1 MTRKP
6 PEDLRKTMER
16 LDDLLSRTEDPERLR
31 MGMGIRLALG
41 MAQELREGAPLGSRT
56 SDLVAGWTEEHGQ
69 DAVDRAVQIAREF
82 LLKPEELRK
91 ALGQR
96 LGKEG
101 AAPSD
106 AEPEGGPEA
115 GSAEATDADPGAEAD
130 PESQG
135 EA

>member
-1 MTRKP
+1 MSRKP

-41 MAQELREGAPLGSRT
+41 MAQELREGAPLGSQT
-56 SDLVAGWTEEHGQ
+56 ADMVAAWVAEHGQ

-101 AAPSD
+101 AAVSAGETVAGSDPESGADSD
-106 AEPEGGPEA
+106 AEG
-115 GSAEATDADPGAEAD
+115 DA
-130 PESQG
+130 
-135 EA
+135 

>member
-6 PEDLRKTMER
+6 AEDLRKTMER
-16 LDDLLSRTEDPERLR
+16 LDDLLSRTGDPERLR

-41 MAQELREGAPLGSRT
+41 MAHELREGAPLGSQT
-56 SDLVAGWTEEHGQ
+56 SDLVAAWTEEHGQ

-101 AAPSD
+101 VAPSD
-106 AEPEGGPEA
+106 AESDPEPEA
-115 GSAEATDADPGAEAD
+115 GTEA
-130 PESQG
+130 QG
-135 EA
+135 EGVA

>member
-6 PEDLRKTMER
+6 PEDLRESMER
-16 LDDLLSRTEDPERLR
+16 LDDLLARTEDPERRR

-56 SDLVAGWTEEHGQ
+56 SDLVAAWAADHGQ
-69 DAVDRAVQIAREF
+69 DAVDRAVEIAREF

-96 LGKEG
+96 LGKVG
-101 AAPSD
+101 AEASVENAATDAEPGTD
-106 AEPEGGPEA
+106 AGTEAEPEG
-115 GSAEATDADPGAEAD
+115 AT
-130 PESQG
+130 
-135 EA
+135 